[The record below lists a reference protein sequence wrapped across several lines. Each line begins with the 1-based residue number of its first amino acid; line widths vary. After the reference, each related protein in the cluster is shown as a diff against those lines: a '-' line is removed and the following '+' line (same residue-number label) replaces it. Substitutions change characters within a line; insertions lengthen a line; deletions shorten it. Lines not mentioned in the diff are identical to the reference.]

1 MCGRNSKSL
10 YLYSRKKTMG
20 YDRRLYLHKLE
31 GFLKIYLCRAVMLG
45 PQWNVWNLS
54 VVLSTSS
61 LLQVAGSS
69 PYVFVSF
76 SITAPVM
83 QLFPSW

>member
-1 MCGRNSKSL
+1 MCGRNSKSP
-10 YLYSRKKTMG
+10 YLYSRKKAMG
-20 YDRRLYLHKLE
+20 YDRTQYLHKLE
-31 GFLKIYLCRAVMLG
+31 GFLKIYLCCAVLLG

-54 VVLSTSS
+54 VVLTASS
-61 LLQVAGSS
+61 LLRVAGPS

-83 QLFPSW
+83 QLFPPW